1 MKRTTRTR
9 VFAEFVRAR
18 ITAASSHASMS
29 KDDAAPQADD
39 VVSKLERL
47 AALKSQGILT
57 DEEFLDQKR
66 KILNG

>member
-1 MKRTTRTR
+1 
-9 VFAEFVRAR
+9 
-18 ITAASSHASMS
+18 MS
-29 KDDAAPQADD
+29 KDNAAPQADD